1 MTAYIIVEAVLHD
14 PERFGAYA
22 KVVPDI
28 VAEFGGEYLVLGG
41 KQAPLEG
48 DWGRQDWSCT
58 AGHPQSRPGLF
69 GTATRM
75 RPQSPCGPVPANFAS
90 CWWTGYNRHRWSNPP

>member
-14 PERFGAYA
+14 PEKFGAYA

-41 KQAPLEG
+41 EQAPLEG
-48 DWGRQDWSCT
+48 EWG
-58 AGHPQSRPGLF
+58 
-69 GTATRM
+69 ATRLVM
-75 RPQSPCGPVPANFAS
+75 
-90 CWWTGYNRHRWSNPP
+90 HRWPSAEQAKAFWYSDAYEAAKPLRAGTGEFRVMLVDGLKQTPLE

>member
-14 PERFGAYA
+14 PEKFGAYA

-41 KQAPLEG
+41 EQTSLEG
-48 DWGRQDWSCT
+48 DWG
-58 AGHPQSRPGLF
+58 
-69 GTATRM
+69 ATRLVM
-75 RPQSPCGPVPANFAS
+75 
-90 CWWTGYNRHRWSNPP
+90 HRWPSAEQAKAFW

>member
-14 PERFGAYA
+14 PEKFGAYA

-41 KQAPLEG
+41 EQTSLEG
-48 DWGRQDWSCT
+48 DWVPQDW
-58 AGHPQSRPGLF
+58 
-69 GTATRM
+69 
-75 RPQSPCGPVPANFAS
+75 
-90 CWWTGYNRHRWSNPP
+90 

>member
-14 PERFGAYA
+14 PEKFGAYA

-41 KQAPLEG
+41 EQTPE
-48 DWGRQDWSCT
+48 DI
-58 AGHPQSRPGLF
+58 GHLAVFYAS
-69 GTATRM
+69 AEARM
-75 RPQSPCGPVPANFAS
+75 I
-90 CWWTGYNRHRWSNPP
+90 TGQVIAVDGGISLQRA